1 VRQPGYGAHL
11 AATVNPDI
19 LKIQSDVNA
28 PPGFE
33 DAIAWMGIVAEGH
46 PERWQVSFTIADRDA
61 SAALV
66 EDLGGTV
73 VETED
78 SEWTKTATVRDPHGA
93 EFVLSQ
99 FTPPGG

>member
-1 VRQPGYGAHL
+1 
-11 AATVNPDI
+11 
-19 LKIQSDVNA
+19 
-28 PPGFE
+28 
-33 DAIAWMGIVAEGH
+33 MGIVAEGH